1 MSDPTTPEAAETEPA
16 THAAIAAAKDELRKD
31 AERLEHAKTAL
42 VHGVE
47 SVVDKFTEAV
57 SSIGGRK

>member
-1 MSDPTTPEAAETEPA
+1 MTDTTTPEVAETEPA
-16 THAAIAAAKDELRKD
+16 THDARASAKNELRKD
-31 AERLEHAKTAL
+31 AERLEQAKNAL

-47 SVVDKFTEAV
+47 SVVGKFTEAI